1 MSVKKLIDEQ
11 IRLQNA
17 MGHPPGDYPSAEH
30 KLRYLRELC
39 LALHVEVS
47 EFLQEIPWKPWCTL
61 GTQRYNPKA
70 AAEELA
76 DVMIFTLNLWIHLG
90 AYPKGQC
97 ADELVKQ
104 IARKQNKNTARLKSG
119 RNRRNEI

>member
-1 MSVKKLIDEQ
+1 MSVKKLIDQ
-11 IRLQNA
+11 VITLQTEL
-17 MGHPPGDYPSAEH
+17 GYPPGEFESAEAH
-30 KLRYLRELC
+30 MQYVRELC